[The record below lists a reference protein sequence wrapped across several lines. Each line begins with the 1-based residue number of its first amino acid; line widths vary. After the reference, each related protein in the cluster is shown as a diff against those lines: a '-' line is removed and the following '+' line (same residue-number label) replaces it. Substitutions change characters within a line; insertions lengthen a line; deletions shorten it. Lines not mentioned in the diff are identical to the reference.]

1 MDYHSVYILFFKSLT
16 PLLVMSSGLMTALV
30 IFLMLLLCL
39 SFCVAGAE
47 IAFFSLTFKDI
58 NFLKTRNQPS
68 YKRVINLLENP
79 KALLASMLI
88 ANSLAN
94 IGIIV
99 LTNFIIDAYLP
110 LHNNFWIGF
119 GIKVLLLTTVILLV
133 AEILPKVFATQNNIR
148 FAKDVG
154 WVIEGVYLL
163 FNRLGRGLVGFS
175 DSIEK
180 RLGQKTSA
188 ASLEELNQ
196 AIDLTTSE
204 EATEEEKNILK
215 GIIKF
220 GNITVKQVM
229 KTRLDVSGIDY
240 AMGFSDLKRKVEE
253 LHYSRLPVYHE
264 TLDEIKGIM
273 HTKDLLPYLDE
284 ADTFDWHAAI
294 RPPFF
299 VHEQKMIEDLLQ
311 EFQQKHIHF
320 AIVVDEF
327 GGTSGIITLEDI
339 MEEVIGEIKDEFD
352 EDEIG
357 SKKID
362 DLNYIFEGKT
372 MLNDVCKQMNLQS
385 DTFDHVKGESDSL
398 AGLILELAG
407 EIPVANQVIPDGAFD
422 FTVLEVNKNRINKV
436 KVTIKPNPDL

>member
-1 MDYHSVYILFFKSLT
+1 MSTEVTTVLAIL
-16 PLLVMSSGLMTALV
+16 
-30 IFLMLLLCL
+30 LMLLLCL

-58 NFLKTRNQPS
+58 NYLKTRNQPS
-68 YKRVINLLENP
+68 FKRIITLLENP

-94 IGIIV
+94 IGIII

-110 LHNNFWIGF
+110 LQNFWLQF
-119 GIKVLLLTTVILLV
+119 GLKVVALSTVILLI

-163 FNRLGRGLVGFS
+163 FNRIGKGLVGFS

-240 AMGFSDLKRKVEE
+240 TMGFSDLKKKVEE
-253 LHYSRLPVYHE
+253 LHYSRLPVYNE

-284 ADTFDWHAAI
+284 ADGFDWHAAI

-311 EFQQKHIHF
+311 EFQHKHIHF
-320 AIVVDEF
+320 AVVVDEF

-352 EDEIG
+352 EDEPG
-357 SKKID
+357 SKKLD

-407 EIPVANQVIPDGAFD
+407 EIPVTEQVIPCGPFD
-422 FTVLEVNKNRINKV
+422 FTVLEVHKNRINKV
-436 KVTIKPNPDL
+436 KVTIKPNADV

>member
-1 MDYHSVYILFFKSLT
+1 MGTELT
-16 PLLVMSSGLMTALV
+16 TLLVILL
-30 IFLMLLLCL
+30 LLLLCL

-58 NFLKTRNQPS
+58 NFLKTRSQPS
-68 YKRVINLLENP
+68 YKRVISLLENP

-110 LHNNFWIGF
+110 VQGNFWLGF
-119 GIKVLLLTTVILLV
+119 GIKVVLLTTIILLV

-163 FNRLGRGLVGFS
+163 FNRIGRFLVGFS
-175 DSIEK
+175 DGIEK
-180 RLGQKTSA
+180 KLGQKTSA
-188 ASLEELNQ
+188 SSLEELNQ

-220 GNITVKQVM
+220 GNITAKQVM

-240 AMGFSDLKRKVEE
+240 IMSFSDLKKKVEE

-273 HTKDLLPYLDE
+273 HTKDLLPYLEE
-284 ADTFDWHAAI
+284 ADGFDWHAAI

-352 EDEIG
+352 EEDTATN
-357 SKKID
+357 KID

-372 MLNDVCKQMNLQS
+372 MLNDVCKKMDLQS
-385 DTFDHVKGESDSL
+385 DTFDHFKGESDSL

-407 EIPVANQVIPDGAFD
+407 EIPVSDQVIACGDFD
-422 FTVLEVNKNRINKV
+422 FTVLEIIKNRINKV
-436 KVTIKPNPDL
+436 KITIKPNEE

>member
-1 MDYHSVYILFFKSLT
+1 MDYHSVNILFFKSLT
-16 PLLVMSSGLMTALV
+16 PLFIMGTELTTLLV
-30 IFLMLLLCL
+30 ILLLLLLCL

-58 NFLKTRNQPS
+58 NFLKTRSQPS
-68 YKRVINLLENP
+68 YKRVISLLENP

-110 LHNNFWIGF
+110 VQGNFWLGF
-119 GIKVLLLTTVILLV
+119 GIKVVLLTTIILLV

-163 FNRLGRGLVGFS
+163 FNRIGRFLVGFS
-175 DSIEK
+175 DGIEK
-180 RLGQKTSA
+180 KLGQKTSA
-188 ASLEELNQ
+188 SSLEELNQ

-220 GNITVKQVM
+220 GNITAKQVM

-240 AMGFSDLKRKVEE
+240 IMSFSDLKKKVEE

-273 HTKDLLPYLDE
+273 HTKDLLPYLEE
-284 ADTFDWHAAI
+284 ADGFDWHAAI

-352 EDEIG
+352 EEDTATN
-357 SKKID
+357 KID

-372 MLNDVCKQMNLQS
+372 MLNDVCKKMDLQS
-385 DTFDHVKGESDSL
+385 DTFDHFKGESDSL

-407 EIPVANQVIPDGAFD
+407 EIPVSDQVIACGDFD
-422 FTVLEVNKNRINKV
+422 FTVLEIIKNRINKV
-436 KVTIKPNPDL
+436 KITIKPNEE